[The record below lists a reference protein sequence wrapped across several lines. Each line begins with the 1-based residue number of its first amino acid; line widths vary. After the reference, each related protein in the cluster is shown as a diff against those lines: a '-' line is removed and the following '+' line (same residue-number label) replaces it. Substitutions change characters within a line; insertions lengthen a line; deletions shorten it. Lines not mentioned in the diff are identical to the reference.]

1 METPQADG
9 PSARKTAPMSAG
21 PILEIAAN
29 SLASALAAQQGGA
42 SRIELC
48 AALELGGLT
57 PSPGQIALVRERLS
71 IPVHVLI
78 RPRAGDFAYS
88 DEEHATMLADIAH
101 CAAAGCDGVVVGAL
115 TADGDVDVARCREL
129 VSAASRLDLTF
140 HRAID
145 VCRDP
150 AAALEAAIGLGFRR
164 VLSSGGAA
172 SAMAGGANLRRLI
185 EQAAGRI
192 EIMPGAGIDAG
203 NIAALMAAT
212 GAREFHASAKRV
224 LPSRMRFAPPDALGM
239 AGGET
244 RSDAAEVRR
253 LAEAMRDAAK
263 GA

>member
-1 METPQADG
+1 VNRPSPSPG
-9 PSARKTAPMSAG
+9 PV
-21 PILEIAAN
+21 LEIAAN
-29 SLASALAAQQGGA
+29 SLASALAAQEGGA
-42 SRIELC
+42 ARIELC

-57 PSPGQIALVRERLS
+57 PSPAQIALVRESLS
-71 IPVHVLI
+71 IPVHVLV

-88 DEEHATMLADIAH
+88 DEEHRTMLADIAH

-129 VSAASRLDLTF
+129 VAVADGLDLTF

-150 AAALEAAIGLGFRR
+150 AAALEAAIELGFAR

-172 SAMAGGANLRRLI
+172 SAPAGSARLRRLV
-185 EQAAGRI
+185 EQAGDRI
-192 EIMPGAGIDAG
+192 AVMPGAGIDAG
-203 NIAALMAAT
+203 NIAALAAAT

-224 LPSRMRFAPPDALGM
+224 LPSRMRFAPADALGM

-253 LAEAMRDAAK
+253 IVEALRRAAEAA
-263 GA
+263 